1 MQSFTL
7 LDGGLGTMLQAA
19 GLSGGQNPEIWNIQ
33 QPDTVKSIH
42 RAYLNAGA
50 QVISANTFGANAHK
64 LQGSGCT
71 PQQLVAAGVQLAK
84 QAISDSG
91 KSARVALDIGSIGQ
105 LLQPMG
111 TLAFEDAVAI
121 FSEMIRAGTDAGAD
135 LVLIETMSDLY
146 EAKAAVLA
154 AKETCNLPVWCS
166 MTFAESGR
174 TLTGSDV
181 QTCVTVL
188 EGLGA
193 DAVGLNCGLGPAQ
206 CLPLAREFVKYA
218 SVPVLVQ
225 PNAGLP
231 QVVDGKTVF
240 SVTPDAFA
248 AQMAEIA
255 ASGAH
260 ILGGCCG
267 TTPDHI
273 AALRQTVAS
282 IPYQAPAEKSVT
294 AASTSRK
301 TVVFGEQPVTIGERI
316 NPSGKKDLTAAL
328 QNSDMDVLIDQALD
342 QLDAGC
348 TLLDINVGVPGID
361 QRAAMRTAV
370 EQIQA
375 VAPNAPLAIDS
386 NDPAVLEAGLRVYNG
401 KPVLNSVTGKQADLD
416 AILPLAKKYGCLLV
430 GLCMDETGI
439 PETPAGRLA
448 IARRIVE
455 AARQYGIAKKE
466 ILIDPLTLSAGIYP
480 AQALTAIETLPL
492 IRRELGVHTV
502 LGISNISYGLPG
514 RPVLNAAYLSM
525 ALAGGLSC
533 PILDPGCKPVA
544 DALLAGRLLTGGDAD
559 MMEYLSAMR

>member
-121 FSEMIRAGTDAGAD
+121 FSEMIRAGANAGAD

-206 CLPLAREFVKYA
+206 CLLLAREFVKYA

-231 QVVDGKTVF
+231 QVVDGKTV
-240 SVTPDAFA
+240 
-248 AQMAEIA
+248 
-255 ASGAH
+255 
-260 ILGGCCG
+260 
-267 TTPDHI
+267 
-273 AALRQTVAS
+273 
-282 IPYQAPAEKSVT
+282 Y
-294 AASTSRK
+294 
-301 TVVFGEQPVTIGERI
+301 
-316 NPSGKKDLTAAL
+316 
-328 QNSDMDVLIDQALD
+328 
-342 QLDAGC
+342 
-348 TLLDINVGVPGID
+348 
-361 QRAAMRTAV
+361 
-370 EQIQA
+370 
-375 VAPNAPLAIDS
+375 
-386 NDPAVLEAGLRVYNG
+386 
-401 KPVLNSVTGKQADLD
+401 
-416 AILPLAKKYGCLLV
+416 
-430 GLCMDETGI
+430 
-439 PETPAGRLA
+439 
-448 IARRIVE
+448 
-455 AARQYGIAKKE
+455 
-466 ILIDPLTLSAGIYP
+466 
-480 AQALTAIETLPL
+480 
-492 IRRELGVHTV
+492 
-502 LGISNISYGLPG
+502 
-514 RPVLNAAYLSM
+514 
-525 ALAGGLSC
+525 
-533 PILDPGCKPVA
+533 
-544 DALLAGRLLTGGDAD
+544 
-559 MMEYLSAMR
+559 